1 MTLQAAIRDSVL
13 FLLTIPL
20 SYLAGFSLKIDLI
33 EILNWYFHFKITA
46 TVPAKFEFHRLV
58 SGQSYYQFALK
69 HFKE

>member
-1 MTLQAAIRDSVL
+1 
-13 FLLTIPL
+13 
-20 SYLAGFSLKIDLI
+20 LKIDLI